1 MGVDLITTPALM
13 AFRDNQS
20 KSTDHSMH
28 LKILVRTPTYRQSVC
43 RGDMANSSK
52 TAFADAP
59 KRLRMAP
66 DDRRALILDAAQNLF
81 FTCGWDD
88 VTIAD
93 VLNEAGISKGGFYHH
108 FAAKEDLLDGVVER
122 FTTEAL
128 ASAQAARAATKG
140 DALTRFNAFIAESN
154 RWKAE
159 RGPQMKFFVDAMT
172 RPGNDMLFHRISN
185 ASGAAAK
192 PVLRSMIAEGVAEG
206 CFDVPDIDLATEII
220 FALNDGRRPIL
231 TAAIEAA
238 EAGKLDEGTAVLND
252 RMVAEAALID
262 RLLGLPHGSVMLSNP
277 KEYRLMLRGI
287 TGT

>member
-1 MGVDLITTPALM
+1 MTND
-13 AFRDNQS
+13 
-20 KSTDHSMH
+20 
-28 LKILVRTPTYRQSVC
+28 
-43 RGDMANSSK
+43 SK
-52 TAFADAP
+52 TAFSDTP

-66 DDRRALILDAAQNLF
+66 DDRRALILDAAQELF
-81 FTCGWDD
+81 FARGWDD

-128 ASAQAARAATKG
+128 TAAQAARAATRG
-140 DALTRFNAFIAESN
+140 DALTRFNAFIKESS

-220 FALNDGRRPIL
+220 FALNDGRRLVLI
-231 TAAIEAA
+231 AAIQAA
-238 EAGKLDEGTAVLND
+238 EAGNLDAGTAVLND

-262 RLLGLPHGSVMLSNP
+262 RLLGLPRGSVMLSNP
-277 KEYRLMLRGI
+277 DENHLMLRGI
-287 TGT
+287 SDT